1 MKMDISGDYTKL
13 KYLDII
19 QKNKVKADNS
29 LLKFEKDRK
38 VEDNIIKDVI
48 NLFRLRKKIIKETW
62 DSIVKNERHIF
73 KSKKEN
79 KAIKE
84 RKIRDIRNL
93 F

>member
-29 LLKFEKDRK
+29 LLKLEKDRK

-48 NLFRLRKKIIKETW
+48 NLFRLRKKIIKET
-62 DSIVKNERHIF
+62 
-73 KSKKEN
+73 
-79 KAIKE
+79 
-84 RKIRDIRNL
+84 
-93 F
+93 

>member
-1 MKMDISGDYTKL
+1 MDISGDYTKL

-48 NLFRLRKKIIKETW
+48 NLFRLRKKIIKET
-62 DSIVKNERHIF
+62 
-73 KSKKEN
+73 
-79 KAIKE
+79 
-84 RKIRDIRNL
+84 
-93 F
+93 